1 MVGFCKKA
9 DEFRLEDLD
18 LCDDVFQ
25 FIEGKN
31 PAEFLND
38 VRNKRHF
45 DDLWFQLYD
54 FYRGEYA
61 YMGEKKADELALD
74 LSYKEVDNISQK
86 LIELGFVREELDN
99 YENTPEGYFMFEY
112 WEFLPKTFQWY
123 CDKIFYKGRL
133 LSSGREVDNLE
144 YETYVYSELKMEQVF
159 SILKGLLPKEQYE
172 VLRMDVETE
181 GRTSLDSD
189 QKKRLVMA
197 KKQLKLLDDEQISSW
212 IKVVR
217 AS

>member
-1 MVGFCKKA
+1 
-9 DEFRLEDLD
+9 
-18 LCDDVFQ
+18 
-25 FIEGKN
+25 
-31 PAEFLND
+31 
-38 VRNKRHF
+38 
-45 DDLWFQLYD
+45 
-54 FYRGEYA
+54 
-61 YMGEKKADELALD
+61 
-74 LSYKEVDNISQK
+74 
-86 LIELGFVREELDN
+86 
-99 YENTPEGYFMFEY
+99 MFEY

-181 GRTSLDSD
+181 VRTSLDSD